1 MPKAAERFILV
12 IEPMARCRVD
22 VIARLK
28 WLLKAAKRHGLRCVS
43 CTRLPPK
50 DGS

>member
-1 MPKAAERFILV
+1 MTTPERFILV

-22 VIARLK
+22 VIARLR
-28 WLLKAAKRHGLRCVS
+28 WLLKALRRHGLRCIS
-43 CTRLPPK
+43 CKAIPPK